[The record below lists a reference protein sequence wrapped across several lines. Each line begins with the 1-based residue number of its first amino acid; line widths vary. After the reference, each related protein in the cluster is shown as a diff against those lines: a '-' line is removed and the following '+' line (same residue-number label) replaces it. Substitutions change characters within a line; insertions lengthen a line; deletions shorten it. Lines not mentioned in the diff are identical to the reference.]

1 MPLSAAQRRELA
13 AQGNRPKSAI
23 SIAPGE
29 LGPSVIEHIRRAFAE
44 RELLK
49 VRVATDERTD
59 TASVAEQLAAEVPC
73 EVVQRV
79 GRVLLLYRERAET
92 QNAE

>member
-1 MPLSAAQRRELA
+1 MALTATQRRELA
-13 AQGNRPKSAI
+13 AQGNRIKAAI

-59 TASVAEQLAAEVPC
+59 MAGAAEQLAAAVPC
-73 EVVQRV
+73 EVVQTV
-79 GRVLLLYRERAET
+79 GRVVLLYRAKPAED
-92 QNAE
+92 AGA